1 MSRIFEKNVTHV
13 CDYGNEILFVDH
25 VINRRT
31 GKTCHKGARSGGGGT
46 GASREAT

>member
-1 MSRIFEKNVTHV
+1 MSHMYVIMEMR
-13 CDYGNEILFVDH
+13 YLLFVDH

-31 GKTCHKGARSGGGGT
+31 GKACHKGARSGGGGT